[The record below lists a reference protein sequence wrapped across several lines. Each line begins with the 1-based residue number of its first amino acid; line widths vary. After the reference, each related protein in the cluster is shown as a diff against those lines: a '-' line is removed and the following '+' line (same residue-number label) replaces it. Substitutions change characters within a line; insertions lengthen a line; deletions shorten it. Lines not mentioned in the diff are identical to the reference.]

1 MTKRIITTLAI
12 VAMLTIAAS
21 PVSANE
27 VVRGNTFAI
36 ALTGLPDEL
45 YPGDPLPARLRILI
59 YENGTRSRQ
68 PVTITTW
75 TETPLGRAILSSQTR
90 RLLPGQPLST
100 SAVLNY
106 DSPLPPGSGS
116 ISTTVGVTVT
126 YKNETLE
133 ARHTLILHSAP
144 SPQ

>member
-1 MTKRIITTLAI
+1 MTKRIITTVAI
-12 VAMLTIAAS
+12 VAMLAIAVS

-45 YPGDPLPARLRILI
+45 HPGDPLNVRLRVLI
-59 YENGTRSRQ
+59 YDDGTRSRQ
-68 PVTITTW
+68 PVTITAW
-75 TETPLGRAILSSQTR
+75 TETPLGRAILSSQTG
-90 RLLPGQPLST
+90 RLLPGRMLNT
-100 SAVLNY
+100 SAALNY
-106 DSPLPPGSGS
+106 DSPLPPGSSS
-116 ISTTVGVTVT
+116 ITTIVGVTVT

-133 ARHTLILHSAP
+133 ARHTLVLHSAP